1 VIPKGDVASTPLFLL
16 ATAGMRLVPDKER
29 QRLLDEICTYARR
42 STTFLLPDCGLHIQ
56 VIPGETEGLYG
67 WIATNYLLGGFDDPR
82 AHDHGKGHHT
92 YGFLD
97 MGGASAQ
104 IAFAPNVTEVT
115 KHADDLKLLR
125 MRQLD
130 GKDVEYRVFVA
141 TWLGFG
147 VNEARRRYVKQLVEA
162 SAVPGVKELPDP
174 CLPLSLRQTLDGQE
188 IEDARGYK
196 NKLHL
201 VGTGSFAE
209 CQRQTYPLLK
219 EDMPC
224 KSTPCLFDGRHVP
237 AIDFDVNHFVGVSE
251 YWHTTHEIFGGDREA
266 KTYDFATYQKR
277 VKEFCEQD
285 WASIEKSVDQKK
297 WGRKVDED
305 TAMQVCFKASWIIN
319 VLHDGIGI
327 PRVGIDTDGR
337 SSHNGTQEIIDAA
350 KKKGFLDPFQAV
362 DKINDVEVSWTL
374 GRMVLYV
381 ASQVPPTGHGSL
393 PVGFGD
399 NIITASGIPEGFQFG
414 GSGPPGGGAK
424 PMLPINSPGS
434 TINNVSSEGSS
445 VDTHWH
451 DNLWREGDRAPR
463 RIPGMI
469 LFLCI
474 FAVAGLL
481 LMGRDRR
488 GRLLRI
494 CTVATKN
501 RRRKIFGNSGP
512 ITYERILE
520 EGAAGSPREFE
531 LGSFSEEEEWEMPK
545 GHRLAAGSSST
556 RLGMLSGMAAESR
569 ERLGN
574 VRSRDVSPTRVSARS
589 RSPMPP
595 RRSSQ

>member
-1 VIPKGDVASTPLFLL
+1 VIPKGDVAGTPLFLL
-16 ATAGMRLVPDKER
+16 ATAGMRLVPGNER
-29 QRLLDEICTYARR
+29 RRLLDEICTYARR
-42 STTFLLPDCGLHIQ
+42 NTAFLLPDCGLHIQ

-67 WIATNYLLGGFDDPR
+67 WIATNYLLGGFDDPK

-104 IAFAPNVTEVT
+104 IAFAPNITEAT
-115 KHADDLKLLR
+115 KHADNLKLLR

-130 GKDVEYRVFVA
+130 GESVEYRVFVN

-147 VNEARRRYVKQLVEA
+147 VNEARKRYVKQLVEA
-162 SAVPGVKELPDP
+162 SAGAGMKELPDP
-174 CLPLSLRQTLDGQE
+174 CLPLGLKQTVDGQ
-188 IEDARGYK
+188 K

-201 VGTGSFAE
+201 VGTGLFAE
-209 CQRQTYPLLK
+209 CQRQTYPLLR

-224 KSTPCLFDGRHVP
+224 KSAPCLFDGRHVP

-251 YWHTTHEIFGGDREA
+251 YWHTTHEIFEDNHETKA
-266 KTYDFATYQKR
+266 YDFATYQKR
-277 VKEFCEQD
+277 VKEFCSQD
-285 WASIEKSVDQKK
+285 WASIEKSVEQKK
-297 WGRKVDED
+297 WGKKVNED

-337 SSHNGTQEIIDAA
+337 SSHNGTQEVINAA

-362 DKINDVEVSWTL
+362 DKIGDVEVSWTL
-374 GRMVLYV
+374 GRMVLYA
-381 ASQVPPTGHGSL
+381 ASQVPPAGGSL

-414 GSGPPGGGAK
+414 GSGPPGGEAK
-424 PMLPINSPGS
+424 QMLPPGS
-434 TINNVSSEGSS
+434 TTNNVSSEGSS
-445 VDTHWH
+445 ADAHWH
-451 DNLWREGDRAPR
+451 DTLWREGDIAPR

-474 FAVAGLL
+474 FAIAGLL

-494 CTVATKN
+494 CTIAMKN

-512 ITYERILE
+512 VTYERVLE
-520 EGAAGSPREFE
+520 EGAADSPREFE

-545 GHRLAAGSSST
+545 LKGGGMYDPPVQGHRPAEGSSST
-556 RLGMLSGMAAESR
+556 RLAMLGGMAAESR

-574 VRSRDVSPTRVSARS
+574 VRSRDVSPTRASARS

-595 RRSSQ
+595 RKGSQ